1 MPGPIG
7 WLLCLPFFAGDFLAR
22 QAGIHA
28 QLAKQVG
35 VDDVS
40 GDGLPATLHM
50 LQIAVAQ

>member
-1 MPGPIG
+1 MPGPLW
-7 WLLCLPFFAGDFLAR
+7 WLLYLPFFAGAFLALQAGINGQLAR
-22 QAGIHA
+22 QI
-28 QLAKQVG
+28 G